1 MQSGVPAAEQRN
13 NRKSGSDDFVCL
25 NYETSHTK
33 KLHLNYTS
41 KGMHFC
47 NLNIQHIIPKLDE
60 LRIVMATENCPD
72 ILGVCETF
80 LSPNILNNQIQIKGY
95 DFLRKDR
102 ADILSKTGG
111 DILLYF
117 RNSV

>member
-1 MQSGVPAAEQRN
+1 
-13 NRKSGSDDFVCL
+13 
-25 NYETSHTK
+25 
-33 KLHLNYTS
+33 
-41 KGMHFC
+41 MHFC

-102 ADILSKTGG
+102 ADIFSKTGG
-111 DILLYF
+111 GILLYF
-117 RNSV
+117 RNSVKCIRRPEFLNKFLK